1 MKSIKSVLVIAS
13 VLAAPMAFGNSDVEA
28 GRQLYEKN
36 CAVCHGATGGM
47 DMSKRLA
54 PPMIGVK
61 KHYTK
66 KHPDKASFVAAVKSW
81 LEKPEKGKSLMKGAI
96 HKFNLM
102 PTIPVSAED
111 AEKIAVYMFEGELD
125 KPEGFDEHMKKKHGG
140 KGKCGHGH
148 EHEGEKKGGGH
159 GDEHEGEKKGGCDG
173 MKH

>member
-1 MKSIKSVLVIAS
+1 MRSIKSMLVIAGL
-13 VLAAPMAFGNSDVEA
+13 LATPVVFGGSDVEA

-36 CAVCHGATGGM
+36 CAECHGDTGGM

-61 KHYTK
+61 KHYMK

-81 LEKPEKGKSLMKGAI
+81 LEKPEEGKSIMKMAI

-102 PTIPVSAED
+102 PALTISAED
-111 AEKIAVYMFEGELD
+111 AEKVAIYMFEGKLD
-125 KPEGFDEHMKKKHGG
+125 KPKGFDEHMKKMHGG
-140 KGKCGHGH
+140 KGK
-148 EHEGEKKGGGH
+148 GGH
-159 GDEHEGEKKGGCDG
+159 AHGNGAAKKGGCDG